1 MSFVIAEP
9 DFVAAAAGQLAG
21 VRSSIGAAAHAA
33 AAPTTSIAEAA
44 ADEISAAISRLFG
57 TYGQEFQAV
66 NAQAA
71 AFHAE
76 FVRLLNGSAAAYLS
90 ADIANAEQALL
101 GGAVGFPTAAPT
113 DPLGGLLGG
122 ILGGSGTTGLLDS
135 IGATTG
141 GLGTLLGGSGGIL
154 GPLFFGGTGG
164 LLGPLV
170 GGNGLLTGL
179 VGGGPLAPVFDSA
192 GQQLG
197 LLASGF
203 LNGTGGPALTNA
215 LQSLTGPIGT
225 IPVIGD
231 LGRTLL
237 PGLFP
242 SAVTAPVYPAGSAWQ
257 QLFTNTSNNLSALNT
272 AFGQDPFPVLRQALA
287 NQQGY
292 AVQIGQELSFL
303 AQNPALWA
311 EATLENLA
319 TANPVLA
326 LQTALA
332 DQVTYGNTVVS
343 SLSRFGTDVQ
353 AGLGQFQTSM
363 QAVSQDIAAG
373 DYNGA
378 VQDGTAAILNLFIT
392 GFDTSNLNNIKVLG
406 PAADLFPLFAIP
418 GQEAQTLANLI
429 PPGSVPNK
437 IMQNVANML
446 SAFADTS
453 ISTTIDFTLIPPALT
468 LDANFGLPLSVL
480 FSVLGAPVAGLDGFA
495 TASTVVGNGIA
506 TGNIGMIA
514 GGLFDFP
521 AYVLDGSLNGTTL
534 VDLTMNAQ
542 LLPGISLPIVLH
554 LPFNGVL
561 VPPQQ
566 VSATVPLDILGI
578 PIPINLTLGGTPFAG
593 LANTLLV
600 YTPRH
605 LADAITPA

>member
-179 VGGGPLAPVFDSA
+179 VGGGPLAPIFDSA

-203 LNGTGGPALTNA
+203 LNGTGGAALTSA

-272 AFGQDPFPVLRQALA
+272 AFGQDPFPVLRQVLA

-292 AVQIGQELSFL
+292 AIQIGQEFSFL

-311 EATLENLA
+311 EATLKNLA
-319 TANPVLA
+319 TANPAQA
-326 LQTALA
+326 LQTALS
-332 DQVTYGNTVVS
+332 DQAKYANTVVS

-378 VQDGTAAILNLFIT
+378 VQDGTAAFLNLFIT

-418 GQEAQTLANLI
+418 GQEAQTFANLI

-437 IMQNVANML
+437 MMQNVANML
-446 SAFADTS
+446 NAFADTS
-453 ISTTIDFTLIPPALT
+453 ISTTIGGTIIPPALQ

-495 TASTVVGNGIA
+495 TAGTVIGNGIA

-514 GGLFDFP
+514 GGLFDSP
-521 AYVLDGSLNGTTL
+521 AYVLDGLLNGTTL

-542 LLPGISLPIVLH
+542 LLPGISLPVVMH
-554 LPFNGVL
+554 LPFNGIL
-561 VPPQQ
+561 VPPQH
-566 VSATVPLDILGI
+566 VTATVPLDILGI
-578 PIPINLTLGGTPFAG
+578 HIPINLTLGGTPFAG

>member
-1 MSFVIAEP
+1 M
-9 DFVAAAAGQLAG
+9 
-21 VRSSIGAAAHAA
+21 
-33 AAPTTSIAEAA
+33 
-44 ADEISAAISRLFG
+44 
-57 TYGQEFQAV
+57 
-66 NAQAA
+66 
-71 AFHAE
+71 
-76 FVRLLNGSAAAYLS
+76 
-90 ADIANAEQALL
+90 
-101 GGAVGFPTAAPT
+101 
-113 DPLGGLLGG
+113 
-122 ILGGSGTTGLLDS
+122 
-135 IGATTG
+135 
-141 GLGTLLGGSGGIL
+141 
-154 GPLFFGGTGG
+154 
-164 LLGPLV
+164 
-170 GGNGLLTGL
+170 
-179 VGGGPLAPVFDSA
+179 
-192 GQQLG
+192 
-197 LLASGF
+197 
-203 LNGTGGPALTNA
+203 
-215 LQSLTGPIGT
+215 
-225 IPVIGD
+225 
-231 LGRTLL
+231 L

-242 SAVTAPVYPAGSAWQ
+242 AAVTAPVYPAGSAWQ

-272 AFGQDPFPVLRQALA
+272 AFGQDPFPVLRQVLA

-292 AVQIGQELSFL
+292 AVQIGQEISFL

-311 EATLENLA
+311 EVTLNNLA
-319 TANPVLA
+319 AANPVLA

-363 QAVSQDIAAG
+363 QAVSQDIEAG

-378 VQDGTAAILNLFIT
+378 VQDGTAAFLNLFIT

-418 GQEAQTLANLI
+418 GQEAQTFANLI

-495 TASTVVGNGIA
+495 TAGTVIGNGIA

-521 AYVLDGSLNGTTL
+521 AYVLDGALNGTTL

>member
-9 DFVAAAAGQLAG
+9 DLVTAAAGQLAG
-21 VRSSIGAAAHAA
+21 IRSSIGAAAEAA
-33 AAPTTSIAEAA
+33 AAPTTGIAQAA

-66 NAQAA
+66 NSQAA
-71 AFHAE
+71 AFHAA
-76 FVRLLNGSAAAYLS
+76 FVRLLNGGAAAYVD
-90 ADIANAEQALL
+90 AEIINAERILL
-101 GGAVGFPTAAPT
+101 GGAAGFPTAAPT
-113 DPLGGLLGG
+113 DPLGGLLDGL
-122 ILGGSGTTGLLDS
+122 LGGGTS
-135 IGATTG
+135 ATTG
-141 GLGTLLGGSGGIL
+141 GGLSSVLGGSGGIL
-154 GPLFFGGTGG
+154 GPLLFGGTGG

-179 VGGGPLAPVFDSA
+179 VGGGPLAPVFGSA

-203 LNGTGGPALTNA
+203 LNGTGGAALTGA
-215 LQSLTGPIGT
+215 LQSLTGPLGT

-242 SAVTAPVYPAGSAWQ
+242 SAITASAYPVGSVWQ
-257 QLFTNTSNNLSALNT
+257 RLFVNTSNNLSALNA
-272 AFGQDPFPVLRQALA
+272 AFGQDPFPVLRQVLA

-292 AVQIGQELSFL
+292 GVQIGTELSYA

-311 EATLENLA
+311 EATLRYLA
-319 TANPVLA
+319 AANPALA
-326 LQTALA
+326 LQTALT
-332 DQVTYGNTVVS
+332 DQVTYANTIVS
-343 SLSRFGTDVQ
+343 SLSRFGSDLQ

-363 QAVSQDIAAG
+363 QAVSQDISAG

-378 VQDGTAAILNLFIT
+378 VQDGTAAFLNLFIT
-392 GFDTSNLNNIKVLG
+392 GFDTSNLNDIKVLG

-418 GQEAQTLANLI
+418 GQEAQTFANLL
-429 PPGSVPNK
+429 PAGSVPNK
-437 IMQNVANML
+437 MMQNVANML
-446 SAFADTS
+446 NAFADTS
-453 ISTTIDFTLIPPALT
+453 ISTTIGGTLIPPSLQ

-480 FSVLGAPVAGLDGFA
+480 FSVLGAPVAGLNGFA
-495 TASTVVGNGIA
+495 TAATVIGNGIA

-514 GGLFDFP
+514 GGLFDSP
-521 AYVLDGSLNGTTL
+521 AYVLDGLLNGTTL

-542 LLPGISLPIVLH
+542 LLPGISLPVVMH
-554 LPFNGVL
+554 LPFNGIL

-566 VSATVPLDILGI
+566 VTATVPLEILGV
-578 PIPINLTLGGTPFAG
+578 PLPINLTLGGTPFAG